1 MESNTFLTILAIV
14 MTAIGIVVTISIFIL
29 TGLKKSNTELWS
41 ALRDQSKEY
50 QDYKQESTKEIAN
63 FKEHVAL
70 HYVSEQRA
78 NEKIEA
84 SRQHLDSAL
93 SGINRRL
100 GKLEDEGS
108 QALKGILQIGA
119 QMETVMQWMKSSS
132 NHFKKNNDE

>member
-29 TGLKKSNTELWS
+29 TGLKKSNTDLWV
-41 ALRDQSKEY
+41 ALREQSKEY
-50 QDYKQESTKEIAN
+50 QDYKQDSTKEMAN

-108 QALKGILQIGA
+108 QALKCILQIGA
-119 QMETVMQWMKSSS
+119 QMDTVMDWMKTSSDR
-132 NHFKKNNDE
+132 FKKNNDE

>member
-1 MESNTFLTILAIV
+1 MESNTVLTILAIV

-29 TGLKKSNTELWS
+29 TGLKKSNTDLWN
-41 ALRDQSKEY
+41 ALREQSKEY
-50 QDYKQESTKEIAN
+50 QDYKQDSTKEIAN

-119 QMETVMQWMKSSS
+119 QMETVMQWMKSSH
-132 NHFKKNNDE
+132 NQKNNDE

>member
-1 MESNTFLTILAIV
+1 

-29 TGLKKSNTELWS
+29 TGLKKSNTDLWV
-41 ALRDQSKEY
+41 ALREQSKEY
-50 QDYKQESTKEIAN
+50 QDYKQDSTKEMAN

-108 QALKGILQIGA
+108 QALKCILQIGA
-119 QMETVMQWMKSSS
+119 QMDTVMDWMKTSSDR
-132 NHFKKNNDE
+132 FKKNNDE

>member
-1 MESNTFLTILAIV
+1 M
-14 MTAIGIVVTISIFIL
+14 
-29 TGLKKSNTELWS
+29 
-41 ALRDQSKEY
+41 
-50 QDYKQESTKEIAN
+50 AN

-108 QALKGILQIGA
+108 QALKCILQIGA
-119 QMETVMQWMKSSS
+119 QMDTVMDWMKTSSDR
-132 NHFKKNNDE
+132 FKKNNDE

>member
-1 MESNTFLTILAIV
+1 